1 MVVNSVEVTSEKTLV
16 NISLRGL
23 AGASP
28 IAGWSMLANGDITVP
43 TGAPDCPSSAETAT
57 CTLEFAV
64 ALGTPTIVYTFEGER
79 RQWLG
84 S

>member
-1 MVVNSVEVTSEKTLV
+1 V

-43 TGAPDCPSSAETAT
+43 TGARGCPSSAETAT

-64 ALGTPTIVYTFEGER
+64 AWGTPTIVYTFEGER